1 MCVPHFGVNMK
12 VRHID
17 TKEKTGLVLVFTGNG
32 KGKTTAALGTVLR
45 ASGYNMKI
53 CIIQFIKGDIYSGEI
68 DGIKKLG
75 QDIELHVMGKGFYIN
90 EDNLSIYNEHREK
103 AQAAI
108 SLARE
113 KLLSGKFDILV
124 LDEVNNAVNL
134 KLVDI
139 SQVIELIDIKPPLM
153 HMILTGREAHTDI
166 IKRANIVT
174 EMKEIK
180 HSYHQNIEPQKGI
193 DY

>member
-17 TKEKTGLVLVFTGNG
+17 TKEKTGLVLVFTANG

-90 EDNLSIYNEHREK
+90 EDNPSIYNEHREK
-103 AQAAI
+103 AQEAI

-174 EMKEIK
+174 EMKEFDLEW
-180 HSYHQNIEPQKGI
+180 SGF
-193 DY
+193 

>member
-1 MCVPHFGVNMK
+1 MRYIN
-12 VRHID
+12 

-45 ASGYNMKI
+45 AAGYNMKV

-75 QDIELHVMGKGFYIN
+75 KDIELHIMGKGFYISK
-90 EDNLSIYNEHREK
+90 DNPEVYNEHREK
-103 AQAAI
+103 AQSAI
-108 SLARE
+108 RLAKE
-113 KLLSGKFDILV
+113 KMLSGKYDILV
-124 LDEVNNAVNL
+124 LDEVNNAVFLNL
-134 KLVDI
+134 INIL
-139 SQVIELIDIKPPLM
+139 QVIELIDVKPPFM
-153 HMILTGREAHTDI
+153 HLILTGRDAHSDI